1 MVETKE
7 FDGIVP
13 DNAKKCEASGIES
26 TETLSGPISNG
37 EWDQLPS
44 APIVHGEQGV
54 PDPSGNKY
62 H

>member
-1 MVETKE
+1 MVKIKE
-7 FDGIVP
+7 FDRIMS
-13 DNAKKCEASGIES
+13 DEANQCKASKIES
-26 TETLSGPISNG
+26 TETLSGPISDG
-37 EWDQLPS
+37 ERKEAS

>member
-1 MVETKE
+1 MVEIKE

-13 DNAKKCEASGIES
+13 DEANPCETSKIES
-26 TETLSGPISNG
+26 TETLSGPISDG
-37 EWDQLPS
+37 ERKEAS